1 MSTDPLLEEF
11 QRDVV
16 PLLKKRYN
24 PEKIIIFGSHATKTS
39 HEGSDVDV
47 FLVSEYFSSI
57 PFISRM
63 TDILMNIPFRIHVDY
78 ICYTPEEFYRL
89 SKTSAIVREALEG
102 PVIALV

>member
-1 MSTDPLLEEF
+1 MNQDTLPEEF

-24 PEKIIIFGSHATKTS
+24 PERIIIFGSYATNTS

-47 FLVSEYFSSI
+47 ILVSDYFSSI

-63 TDILMNIPFRIHVDY
+63 TEVLLNIPFRIHVDY
-78 ICYTPEEFYRL
+78 ICYTPDEFCRL
-89 SKTSAIVREALEG
+89 SKTSAIVKEALEG
-102 PVIALV
+102 PFIALA

>member
-1 MSTDPLLEEF
+1 MNQDTLLDEF

-24 PEKIIIFGSHATKTS
+24 PERIIIFGSYATNTS

-47 FLVSEYFSSI
+47 ILVSDYFSSI

-63 TDILMNIPFRIHVDY
+63 TEVLLNIPFRIHVDY
-78 ICYTPEEFYRL
+78 ICYTPDEFCRL
-89 SKTSAIVREALEG
+89 SKTSAIVKEALEG
-102 PVIALV
+102 PFIALA

>member
-11 QRDVV
+11 QRDAD
-16 PLLKKRYN
+16 PLLKKRNN
-24 PEKIIIFGSHATKTS
+24 PEKIIIFGSQATKTS